1 MADALPPPQ
10 QDGRADRRA
19 HRTLL
24 LIAAVCM
31 APIVASYTIYYFFP
45 REPTANHGTLLP
57 AAPAPAIA
65 GVTPEGAPFALADV
79 RGRWAVV
86 IGSAGACEA
95 ACARG
100 LYATRQART
109 MQGRE
114 QERVIRILLVA
125 DGAPPRQ
132 DLLAEH
138 PGLVVARVAPA
149 VLAALPGGPAGIFI
163 VDPLGNLVL
172 RYPEDPDI
180 KGLAGD
186 LARLLRASR
195 IG

>member
-1 MADALPPPQ
+1 MADAVPPAPQ
-10 QDGRADRRA
+10 DKRAVRRA
-19 HRTLL
+19 HHTLL

-31 APIVASYTIYYFFP
+31 APIVASYMIYYFFP
-45 REPTANHGTLLP
+45 QEPTANHGALLP

-65 GVTPEGAPFALADV
+65 GVTREGAPFALADLH
-79 RGRWAVV
+79 GRWAVV
-86 IGSAGACEA
+86 IVSTGGCEIACG
-95 ACARG
+95 RG

-114 QERVIRILLVA
+114 QERVMRVLLVA

-132 DLLAEH
+132 ELLAEH
-138 PGLVVARVAPA
+138 PGLVVARVASA
-149 VLAALPGGPAGIFI
+149 ALVALPGGPAGIFI

>member
-86 IGSAGACEA
+86 IGSAGGCEA

-109 MQGRE
+109 MQDRE

-125 DGAPPRQ
+125 DGAPPPQ
-132 DLLAEH
+132 DLLAAA
-138 PGLVVARVAPA
+138 PRARRGAGRARGAGGVAGRTRGHLHRRPARQSRAP
-149 VLAALPGGPAGIFI
+149 L
-163 VDPLGNLVL
+163 
-172 RYPEDPDI
+172 
-180 KGLAGD
+180 
-186 LARLLRASR
+186 S
-195 IG
+195 